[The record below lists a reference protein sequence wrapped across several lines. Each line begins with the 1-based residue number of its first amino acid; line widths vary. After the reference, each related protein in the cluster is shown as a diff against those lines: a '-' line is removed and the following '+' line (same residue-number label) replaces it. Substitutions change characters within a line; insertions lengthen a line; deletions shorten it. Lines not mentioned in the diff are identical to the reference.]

1 MKDINISFK
10 EIIDYI
16 RDKDFEIESWR
27 CKHLK
32 EVKEKQMYKEKLN
45 KIHSY
50 LIKRLNEYNNST
62 DLSKSCIGSYHYKL
76 LLDDL
81 LKDLGDYE
89 DE

>member
-1 MKDINISFK
+1 MEKINISFNG
-10 EIIDYI
+10 IIDYI

-32 EVKEKQMYKEKLN
+32 VMKEKQRYKEKLN
-45 KIHSY
+45 KIYSY
-50 LIKRLNEYNNST
+50 LNERLNEYDNSD

-81 LKDLGDYE
+81 LKYLE
-89 DE
+89 DIGE